1 MADSNESN
9 SDTTSIYKK
18 SENLEFSEKL
28 KNLLKKIESHV
39 TSDGKEPIKK
49 ELIEKMNTVLNIT
62 DIKLEKNSS
71 NGHIKKCSNLI
82 HIDFIKFF
90 KKTKIEFFKKTK
102 NRLDIENG
110 KPNQGLIT
118 AINQL
123 SEFISKNKECLSKN
137 TGATDWIWMPSTL
150 GPLINELDGV
160 LRNFLQTNQSTETCS
175 KTPCFSE

>member
-18 SENLEFSEKL
+18 SENLEFLEEL
-28 KNLLKKIESHV
+28 KNLLKKIESHA
-39 TSDGKEPIKK
+39 TSDEKESIKK

-71 NGHIKKCSNLI
+71 NGHIKKYSNLI
-82 HIDFIKFF
+82 HIDFIKFL

-123 SEFISKNKECLSKN
+123 SEFINKNKECLSKN
-137 TGATDWIWMPSTL
+137 TGLTSLLGIQSTL
-150 GPLINELDGV
+150 GLLINELDGV
-160 LRNFLQTNQSTETCS
+160 LSKFLQTNQYTEKCS
-175 KTPCFSE
+175 NSPCVSE

>member
-18 SENLEFSEKL
+18 SENLEFLEKL
-28 KNLLKKIESHV
+28 KNLLKKIESHE
-39 TSDGKEPIKK
+39 TNDEKEPIKK

-82 HIDFIKFF
+82 HIYFIK
-90 KKTKIEFFKKTK
+90 FFKKTK

-123 SEFISKNKECLSKN
+123 SEFINKNKECLSKY
-137 TGATDWIWMPSTL
+137 TGIAGFIGRQSTL
-150 GPLINELDGV
+150 GPWINELDGV
-160 LRNFLQTNQSTETCS
+160 LSNFLQTNQYTEKCI
-175 KTPCFSE
+175 KTPCVSE